1 MIKKTVPEH
10 NVGNDSPNVALLIDG
25 ENVPVS
31 CAGQIFERSRK
42 YGQLGVRRIY
52 GGVPH
57 IGGWE
62 AFPGLR
68 VMHSG
73 SGKNAADMLLA
84 IDAVSLS
91 YEGTAQVFVL
101 ASSDRDFSHLAL
113 HLRERRYRVI
123 GMGEEKAPTVFREAC
138 HEFFVLAVKK
148 TPEQI
153 NKAVADLLREEG
165 TMLLKLL
172 GSRMRDRGFLVKDL
186 PAASWSKYLASYDEL
201 FLMKGEGQQVSV
213 KLKPTKKT

>member
-1 MIKKTVPEH
+1 MIQKTVPEH
-10 NVGNDSPNVALLIDG
+10 NLSNNALNVVLLIDG

-31 CAGQIFERSRK
+31 CAEQIFERSRE
-42 YGQLGVRRIY
+42 YGQLDVRRIY
-52 GGVPH
+52 GGVPR

-62 AFPGLR
+62 AIPGLR

-101 ASSDRDFSHLAL
+101 ASSDGDFSHLAL

-148 TPEQI
+148 TPDQI

-165 TMLLKLL
+165 PMLLKLL

-186 PAASWSKYLASYDEL
+186 QAPGWSRYLASYGEL

-213 KLKPTKKT
+213 KLEPTK